1 MIIEPSSSDRAV
13 LIELGSRISQHRLA
27 HNQSQAELSRAAG
40 ISKRT
45 LERLEAGESTQ
56 LTNFIRVV
64 RALDLGTGLNAL
76 IPAPTPSPIELLKFQ
91 GKQRKRA
98 SSVREPKTPTQPWV
112 WNDSK

>member
-56 LTNFIRVV
+56 LTNFIRVL
-64 RALDLGTGLNAL
+64 RALDLGSGLNAL
-76 IPAPTPSPIELLKFQ
+76 IPAPTPSPAPDAICVRF
-91 GKQRKRA
+91 RA
-98 SSVREPKTPTQPWV
+98 SRCGPISRRRA
-112 WNDSK
+112 

>member
-45 LERLEAGESTQ
+45 LERL
-56 LTNFIRVV
+56 
-64 RALDLGTGLNAL
+64 DLGSGLNAL

-98 SSVREPKTPTQPWV
+98 SSVREPKTPTKPWA